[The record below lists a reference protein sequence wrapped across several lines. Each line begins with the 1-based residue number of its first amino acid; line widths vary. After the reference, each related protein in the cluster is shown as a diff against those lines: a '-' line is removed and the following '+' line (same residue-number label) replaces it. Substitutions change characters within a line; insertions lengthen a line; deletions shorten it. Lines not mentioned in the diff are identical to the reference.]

1 VKSRKGENE
10 EGHHTS
16 VIEVVSLT
24 GATFTGRVEATL
36 GTALGSPA
44 ELLDP
49 QPMVEFGKKDWR
61 GEGKRNGA
69 SQVFLEGLQFPAS
82 PQDTTQVHR
91 FLAWRGVSLKSKTLP

>member
-69 SQVFLEGLQFPAS
+69 SQVFLEDFSSRHLLKIPPKYTDFWHGEE
-82 PQDTTQVHR
+82 
-91 FLAWRGVSLKSKTLP
+91 FL